1 MLHLPEEMK
10 LAVFNAWVSCQELDK
25 CLVTRRSPVCHHT
38 GTFLWFLQKQNSRIK
53 YNRNVWCSLVMS
65 LKSQYTTAS
74 SVCPRGQFW
83 NGQNIGERKVKEEN
97 KLKGALE
104 KRSLTSSYWN
114 NLGKKKSE
122 SVWDPGIEP
131 WDLCGDLKTQVI
143 AIAGKG
149 GASSQSTWG
158 LNWTVGFLAHS
169 LPWVY
174 KCYTLSS
181 RALQN

>member
-1 MLHLPEEMK
+1 MGKQVGQLWK
-10 LAVFNAWVSCQELDK
+10 K
-25 CLVTRRSPVCHHT
+25 GTRKERISGLT
-38 GTFLWFLQKQNSRIK
+38 LKRDTEFKQWKFLCGALW
-53 YNRNVWCSLVMS
+53 WCFWR
-65 LKSQYTTAS
+65 QYTTAS

-97 KLKGALE
+97 KLKGAWE
-104 KRSLTSSYWN
+104 KRSLTPSYWN
-114 NLGKKKSE
+114 NLGRKKSE
-122 SVWDPGIEP
+122 SVLDSGIEP
-131 WDLCGDLKTQVI
+131 WDLCGDLKMQII

-149 GASSQSTWG
+149 GTSSQSTWG
-158 LNWTVGFLAHS
+158 LNWTVRFLAHS